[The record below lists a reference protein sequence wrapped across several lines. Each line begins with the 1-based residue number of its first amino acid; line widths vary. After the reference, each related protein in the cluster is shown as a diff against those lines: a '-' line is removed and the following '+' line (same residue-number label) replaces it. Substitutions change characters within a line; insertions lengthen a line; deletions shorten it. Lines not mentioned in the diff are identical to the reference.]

1 MKQNLGAP
9 HSRARSA
16 TSLALSGSMLT
27 AGAGVGTLASVLFI
41 GLASPAGAATFTV
54 SNLNDSGAGSLRQAI
69 TDANVASG
77 ADTIDFGPG
86 VTGTITLGSDF
97 PQITESLT
105 IVGPG
110 SDALT
115 LSGAGSHHVFSL
127 DTGGNG
133 TVSLSGVTVTNSVG
147 AAGTGDGGAIDA
159 VNTNVILDEVVLTN
173 NAIDTNQASGGA
185 LSVKNLAG
193 AGNVS
198 ITNSALSHNSARSAP
213 GGETKSGGAFLT
225 ADDITI
231 ASTRIDHNDADFVGG
246 LVAYAN
252 NVLTMT
258 NTTIADN
265 SGAAVVGGLATS
277 AATTIISDSVIT
289 GNTSTGSVGGAYIL
303 GFSFANYGV
312 GTVAITTTRISNNT
326 GSVVGGAF
334 IEAGGSPVGSDQDAN
349 IFDRLTV
356 TDNISTNTS
365 GTSTAVG
372 GLVVSMIGKATIAN
386 STISNNSG
394 IGLNLLGSSIAPGS
408 VPASLSSSAISAP
421 HELTLSHSTVS
432 GNSRQGI
439 SAGISLYTAS
449 TPSAVAPGF
458 DGTLT
463 LNHALVAGNGIED
476 VAIPATAVFSLIQK
490 PNSSLIIGTGTLTG
504 VDPDLKPLESI
515 SPTVS
520 VVPITIGSAAWNAG
534 NPNFLPPPATDQRGM
549 PRVVDIIDIGAYEI
563 QEPFILPRFT
573 G

>member
-1 MKQNLGAP
+1 
-9 HSRARSA
+9 
-16 TSLALSGSMLT
+16 MLT

-110 SDALT
+110 SETLA

-159 VNTNVILDEVVLTN
+159 VNTTVILDEVVLTN
-173 NAIDTNQASGGA
+173 NAIDTDAASGGA

-193 AGNVS
+193 AGSVS

-213 GGETKSGGAFLT
+213 GGETKSGGAFLM

-246 LVAYAN
+246 LFAIAN
-252 NVLTMT
+252 NALTMT
-258 NTTIADN
+258 NTTIANN
-265 SGAAVVGGLATS
+265 SDSASMGGLATS
-277 AATTIISDSVIT
+277 ATTTIISDSVIT

-303 GFSFANYGV
+303 GFPLTSYAAA

-326 GSVVGGAF
+326 GSEIGGAF
-334 IEAGGSPVGSDQDAN
+334 IFSGSPSAGSDEDAN
-349 IFDRLTV
+349 VFDRLTI
-356 TDNISTNTS
+356 TDNISTNVS

-372 GLVVSMIGKATIAN
+372 GLVVSMNGKATIAN

-394 IGLNLLGSSIAPGS
+394 VGLNLLGGSIAPGS
-408 VPASLSSSAISAP
+408 VPASLSSSAIPAP
-421 HELTLSHSTVS
+421 QELTLSHSTVS

-439 SAGISLYTAS
+439 STGIDLYAAS
-449 TPSAVAPGF
+449 TPSSVAPGF
-458 DGTLT
+458 DGMVILD
-463 LNHALVAGNGIED
+463 HALVAGNGIED
-476 VAIPATAVFSLIQK
+476 VALPATAVFSLIQK
-490 PNSSLIIGTGTLTG
+490 PNASLIIGTGTLTG

-534 NPNFLPPPATDQRGM
+534 NPDFVPPPATDQRGM